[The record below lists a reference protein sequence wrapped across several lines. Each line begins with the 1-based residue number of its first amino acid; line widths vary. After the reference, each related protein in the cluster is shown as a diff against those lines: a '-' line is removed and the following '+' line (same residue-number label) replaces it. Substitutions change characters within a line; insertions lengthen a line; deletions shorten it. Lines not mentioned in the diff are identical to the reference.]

1 MMVLLAAALPGCA
14 LMGGGTE
21 SPSAAETRQSQD
33 PYAAGKAYF
42 AQKQYGLALAEF
54 RQSLRQHPRAPR
66 DLNAVA
72 ACYDQMLRFDLADRY
87 YDLALSIERNSVET
101 LNNVGYSHYRRSQ
114 EGHGV
119 EYLVTA
125 QAYLARAS
133 ALAGKNPV
141 VTANLDMVSAAM
153 AESGDAKADVALS
166 IPGIHVAALDPYASW
181 IERTSPTSV
190 LVVTRPDPATTALT
204 RSLGVLPR
212 IAAITAKADVNVPPD
227 IELSHPAAADGRA
240 VAPGIPAACQSALCA
255 SSQRP
260 LGPYPRN
267 GNPIAGGPPA
277 DGHAELDAL
286 QGSSGEI
293 ARGVVAADGQQ
304 QRSQV
309 TGTWPRIW
317 LSADRP

>member
-1 MMVLLAAALPGCA
+1 MRKLMMVLLTAALPGCVSI
-14 LMGGGTE
+14 GGGTE
-21 SPSAAETRQSQD
+21 SPSGIETRQSQD

-42 AQKQYGLALAEF
+42 ARKQYGLALAEF

-87 YDLALSIERNSVET
+87 YDLALSIEPNSVET

-114 EGHGV
+114 EGYGV

-153 AESGDAKADVALS
+153 ADSEDAKVDVALS
-166 IPGIHVAALDPYASW
+166 IPGIHVAARDPYASW
-181 IERTSPTSV
+181 IERTGPTSV
-190 LVVTRPDPATTALT
+190 LVVTRPDPVTTALT

-227 IELSHPAAADGRA
+227 FGLSRPAADRRA
-240 VAPGIPAACQSALCA
+240 VAPGIPAACQSPLCA
-255 SSQRP
+255 SPQLSLSSYLRDAMP
-260 LGPYPRN
+260 MAGD
-267 GNPIAGGPPA
+267 PIDAPT
-277 DGHAELDAL
+277 DGYVEHAAL
-286 QGSSGEI
+286 QIHWGISS
-293 ARGVVAADGQQ
+293 VVL
-304 QRSQV
+304 SPPQV
-309 TGTWPRIW
+309 TTGSN
-317 LSADRP
+317 LK